1 MLILKRE
8 PRLDPR
14 HQAFLYQVQAIEAV
28 RNLEYAA
35 LFHEQG
41 LGKTKIELDLALTW
55 LKEDVVDSVLIVTKR
70 SLVKNWSD
78 EIKTH
83 TYFEA
88 RLLGQDR
95 NANFFAFNSPARLY
109 LTHYEVLK
117 SEERRFALFQ
127 KTRKIAVILDEA
139 QKIKNPDAEITKT
152 FHNLASGFVRR
163 VIMTGTPV
171 ANRPY
176 DIWAQIK
183 FLDAGKS
190 LGPSFAKFRDALDL
204 NNDLADNVPAREA
217 FEEQLGSVFSKIQPF
232 SVRETK
238 GSAGIEL
245 PEKLIENVTVQLEER
260 QRELY
265 ERFRTE
271 LRAEVLREGELVEDD
286 AEEILKRLL
295 RLVQIAS
302 NPLLVDQSYR
312 PEPGKMATARRLV
325 ERALGQGSKVIVWT
339 NFIANADWLA
349 RKFANSGTAVVHGN
363 KSIADRNSA
372 LDAFKNNPEIRVLVA
387 TPASAKEGLTLTAA
401 NHAIFFDRSFSL
413 DDYLQA
419 QDRIHRISQT
429 KECHVW
435 NLIAT
440 GTVDDWVDM
449 LLAAK
454 HLAAQLAQ
462 GDIDSEE
469 YRQRANYDFGR
480 VVREIL
486 GLGAGHDSAEH
497 H

>member
-14 HQAFLYQVQAIEAV
+14 HQAFLYQVQAVEAV
-28 RNLEYAA
+28 RRLQYAA

-41 LGKTKIELDLALTW
+41 LGKTKIGLDLALSW
-55 LKEDVVDSVLIVTKR
+55 LKEGAVDSVIIVTKR
-70 SLVKNWSD
+70 SLIKNWTD

-83 TYFEA
+83 TFFEA
-88 RLLGQDR
+88 RIFGQDR

-127 KTRKIAVILDEA
+127 KTRKIGVILDES
-139 QKIKNPDAEITKT
+139 QKIKNPDAEITKA
-152 FHNLASGFVRR
+152 FHRLADGFVRR

-183 FLDAGKS
+183 FLDDGKS
-190 LGPSFAKFRDALDL
+190 LGPSFSEFKENLDL
-204 NNDLADNVPAREA
+204 TNDLADDPGAQSD
-217 FEEQLGSVFSKIQPF
+217 FEEQLASIFSKIQPF
-232 SVRETK
+232 CVRETK

-245 PEKLIENVTVQLEER
+245 PEKLIENVPVQLEEEQR
-260 QRELY
+260 QLY
-265 ERFRTE
+265 DRFRKE
-271 LRAEVLREGELVEDD
+271 LHAQVLRGGELVEDD
-286 AEEILKRLL
+286 AEQILKRLL
-295 RLVQIAS
+295 RLVQVAS
-302 NPLLVDQSYR
+302 NPLLVDESYKG
-312 PEPGKMATARRLV
+312 EPGKLAAAQQLV
-325 ERALGQGSKVIVWT
+325 GRALASGSKAIIWT
-339 NFIANADWLA
+339 NFIANANWLA
-349 RKFANSGTAVVHGN
+349 RQFKDSGSVVVHGN
-363 KSIADRNSA
+363 KTIADRNAA
-372 LDAFKNNPEIRVLVA
+372 LDKFKNDPDIKILVA
-387 TPASAKEGLTLTAA
+387 TPASAKEGLPLTVA
-401 NHAIFFDRSFSL
+401 NHAVFFDRSFSL

-429 KECHVW
+429 KECHIW
-435 NLIAT
+435 NLVAT

-462 GDIDSEE
+462 GDIDSDE
-469 YRQRANYDFGR
+469 YRRRANYDFGR
-480 VVREIL
+480 VVRGIL
-486 GLGAGHDSAEH
+486 KAGEEH
-497 H
+497 GST

>member
-1 MLILKRE
+1 MLLLKRE
-8 PRLDPR
+8 PRLEPR

-41 LGKTKIELDLALTW
+41 LGKTKIGIDLALTW
-55 LKEDVVDSVLIVTKR
+55 LKEGVVDSVVIVTKR
-70 SLVKNWSD
+70 SLVKNWND
-78 EIKTH
+78 EIKAH
-83 TYFEA
+83 IYFEA

-95 NANFFAFNSPARLY
+95 KENFFAFNSPARLY

-127 KTRKIAVILDEA
+127 KTRRLGVILDEA
-139 QKIKNPDAEITKT
+139 QKIKNPDAEITQT
-152 FHNLASGFVRR
+152 FHKLSGGFVRR

-183 FLDAGKS
+183 FLDGGQH
-190 LGPSFAKFRDALDL
+190 LGPSFSEFREGLDL
-204 NNDLADNVPAREA
+204 NNDLADDIPAQEA
-217 FEEQLGSVFSKIQPF
+217 FEEQLSTVFAKIQSF
-232 SVRETK
+232 CVRETK

-245 PEKLIENVTVQLEER
+245 PEKIIENVPVHLEEV

-271 LRAEVLREGELVEDD
+271 LRAEVVRDGALVQDEADQ
-286 AEEILKRLL
+286 ILKRLL
-295 RLVQIAS
+295 RLVQVAA
-302 NPLLVDQSYR
+302 NPLLVDEGYR
-312 PEPGKMATARRLV
+312 AEPGKLGTARRLV
-325 ERALGQGSKVIVWT
+325 QRAIAEGSKVILWT
-339 NFIANADWLA
+339 SFIDNADWLA
-349 RKFANSGTAVVHGN
+349 RQFSEEGSAVVHGS
-363 KSIADRNSA
+363 KSIAERNA
-372 LDAFKNNPEIRVLVA
+372 AIDAFKSDPKCRVLVA
-387 TPASAKEGLTLTAA
+387 TPGSAKEGLTLTVA

-419 QDRIHRISQT
+419 QDRIHRISQ
-429 KECHVW
+429 KRDCYIW

-454 HLAAQLAQ
+454 HLAAQLVQ
-462 GDIDSEE
+462 GDIDPAE
-469 YRQRANYDFGR
+469 YRRNANYDFGR
-480 VVREIL
+480 VVRGIL
-486 GLGAGHDSAEH
+486 GLGEET
-497 H
+497 